1 MGCLSTS
8 PGPPWVAADSE
19 PFRVNPGRGFPRAK
33 RGPFPSGDPTW
44 DAPSLGESPIAD
56 LDGFSL
62 CPGQKVECRASPVLL
77 SANHLVEP
85 DFDPFV
91 EEAGYPGSS
100 MIPAPSLSVNR
111 DFRALLHY
119 REPEGT
125 RLEKDYVPRR
135 SQSIPS
141 LVVRTRRR

>member
-1 MGCLSTS
+1 
-8 PGPPWVAADSE
+8 
-19 PFRVNPGRGFPRAK
+19 
-33 RGPFPSGDPTW
+33 
-44 DAPSLGESPIAD
+44 
-56 LDGFSL
+56 
-62 CPGQKVECRASPVLL
+62 
-77 SANHLVEP
+77 
-85 DFDPFV
+85 
-91 EEAGYPGSS
+91 